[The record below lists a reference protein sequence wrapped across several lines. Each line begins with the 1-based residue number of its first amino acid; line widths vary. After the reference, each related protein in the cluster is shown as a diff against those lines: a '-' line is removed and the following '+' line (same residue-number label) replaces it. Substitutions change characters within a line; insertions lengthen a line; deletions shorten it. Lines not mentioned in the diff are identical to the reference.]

1 MSRGPAEFWSFSS
14 GDRICRQVAAAPM
27 SVRDT
32 HAQDVY
38 NSRADGQY
46 ECATGIEHCQCVE
59 LYEPR
64 RICQSLENP
73 RGIVLCHCGWRFL
86 LLSPPLSP
94 SPCIYI
100 YAIYLCIGC
109 VGHRC
114 RGGYHI
120 KMLLLHL
127 ASRMRAGFELH
138 LLLLLLVTM
147 MVVTGFNWLLCTNT
161 ALHLYCTSRC
171 LCPIVTQFAPTLNR
185 RHHYHHHPLVPQ
197 APAIRE
203 KSRGGQTCRVGV
215 ESRQMLERGRQSRS
229 NWKPLSL
236 SLTHTHTQ
244 SMPTHPPPSLMHAR
258 GVRPQPGDN
267 NAAQHIHPYASAIEQ
282 FTYYCKLSPYLST
295 PASGNTLGSPSC
307 FLVHPALVLPS
318 HPSLDHT
325 LCPLLVSIASTASS
339 FPRLFLRIRSRW
351 PALRQVH

>member
-236 SLTHTHTQ
+236 SLSHTHTHNRC
-244 SMPTHPPPSLMHAR
+244 PPIPL
-258 GVRPQPGDN
+258 
-267 NAAQHIHPYASAIEQ
+267 
-282 FTYYCKLSPYLST
+282 L
-295 PASGNTLGSPSC
+295 PSC
-307 FLVHPALVLPS
+307 MLVEYDPSRGTTTLPNIYIRTHLRSSNSRIIVNYLLTYLLLQVVIPWALPHVFLY
-318 HPSLDHT
+318 T
-325 LCPLLVSIASTASS
+325 L
-339 FPRLFLRIRSRW
+339 
-351 PALRQVH
+351 H